1 MTTRPE
7 NRRVR
12 MTKRLM
18 KDAMLELLEKHEL
31 AGISVTAICN
41 TADVHR
47 STFYKYY
54 SDPVDLLREI
64 EQDFLDRIPS
74 PPKMLD
80 DQNRDK
86 LLSSATDFFEYVKEH
101 ERAFRILFRESS
113 GNSFF
118 SRMVEFLCS
127 GYVPVHSE
135 KDEASARFISLYIAY
150 GSVGLMR
157 EWVEAGFPFSSREM
171 AKMIFSLSW
180 KISSY
185 GVSQHDA
192 FKI

>member
-1 MTTRPE
+1 MTIQPE

-18 KDAMLELLEKHEL
+18 KDAMLDLLEKQEL

-54 SDPVDLLREI
+54 SDPTDLLHEI
-64 EQDFLDRIPS
+64 EQDFLERIPS
-74 PPKMLD
+74 PPAILD
-80 DQNRDK
+80 KQNNEQ
-86 LLSSATDFFEYVKEH
+86 LLSSATAFFEFVKEN
-101 ERAFRILFRESS
+101 ERAFRILLREPS

-127 GYVPVHSE
+127 GYVPVHSG

-150 GSVGLMR
+150 GAVGLMR
-157 EWVEAGFPFSSREM
+157 EWVEAGFPFSSQEM

-185 GVSQHDA
+185 GVSQPDA